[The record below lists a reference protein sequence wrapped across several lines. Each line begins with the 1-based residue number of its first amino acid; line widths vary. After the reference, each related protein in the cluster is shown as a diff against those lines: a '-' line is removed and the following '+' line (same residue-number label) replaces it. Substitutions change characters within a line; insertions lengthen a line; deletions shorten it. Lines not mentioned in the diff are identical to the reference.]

1 MIKAVVKFW
10 GAQQGPFG
18 MPTPYHSYLV
28 VSSPWQ
34 TPESGIA
41 SVVPLSA
48 SAPLSNQHFPVLQ
61 GGERG
66 AFEAALKALASES
79 GNIGL
84 TQHSHEG

>member
-10 GAQQGPFG
+10 GANQDQFS
-18 MPTPYHSYLV
+18 MPVPYHSYLV

-34 TPESGIA
+34 TPDSGIA
-41 SVVPLSA
+41 SVVPLST
-48 SAPLSNQHFPVLQ
+48 SAPLSSQHFPVLY

-66 AFEAALKALASES
+66 AFEAALKALASEPS
-79 GNIGL
+79 NVGL